1 MDNTHWWIPWLPLL
15 GSILV
20 TATAFLGVMINN
32 KNSRAA
38 IRSARILDHHKWLR
52 ETLLQL
58 GSHAAGHAF
67 EIDRLYNVRSFATN
81 DEIFTQNMLTLAGE
95 IRRLSATADS
105 LSLIGFPEL
114 AATCAE
120 IRFAADQVVE
130 PANAH
135 RETIRSSAPVEH
147 VQQSRAAVDAQLAAL
162 GEARK
167 RFVAHAQST
176 LKAHALLQV
185 DGI

>member
-32 KNSRAA
+32 RNSRAA
-38 IRSARILDHHKWLR
+38 IRSARMLDHHKWLR

-81 DEIFTQNMLTLAGE
+81 DDVFTQNMLTLAGE

-120 IRFAADQVVE
+120 IRNAADQVVE
-130 PANAH
+130 PANTH
-135 RETIRSSAPVEH
+135 RETIRSAAPADH
-147 VQQSRAAVDAQLAAL
+147 IQQTRAVVDAQLTAL
-162 GEARK
+162 SEARK
-167 RFVAHAQST
+167 RFVEHAQST